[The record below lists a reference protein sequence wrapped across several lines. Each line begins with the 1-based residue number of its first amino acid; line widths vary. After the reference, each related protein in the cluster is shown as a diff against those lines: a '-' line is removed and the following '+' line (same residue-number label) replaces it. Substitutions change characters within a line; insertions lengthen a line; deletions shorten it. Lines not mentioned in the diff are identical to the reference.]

1 MQSRFTAK
9 TRVLSGNDLE
19 ADLENKVV
27 KWAWTTY
34 GILGSKLKIL
44 GETGYPDRVFWIPGG
59 KPLLIEFK
67 RPGEEPKVDQQR
79 VHKMLLPLGY
89 NLEVHKD
96 YGTAIE
102 AITRAV
108 ETALVSENQ
117 CEILVAARRSGFVPR
132 PWLGKDKHSTGSP
145 KTAIQRGRRK

>member
-1 MQSRFTAK
+1 MQSRFTAR

-19 ADLENKVV
+19 SDLENKVV
-27 KWAWTTY
+27 AWAWKTY

-44 GETGYPDRVFWIPGG
+44 GETGFPDRVFWVPGG

-89 NLEVHKD
+89 HLEVHDD

-108 ETALVSENQ
+108 EAALVSENQ

-132 PWLGKDKHSTGSP
+132 PWLGEDKHSAGSP
-145 KTAIQRGRRK
+145 KVVIQRRRRK